1 MNTKDTM
8 AAWRKYLKEGVMN
21 NDVVTAFQNTDPSY
35 LEASLKQRT
44 PGPGAAGSTFL
55 SAITAEE
62 LANANWTPYNHP
74 DIMSPAIGFKA
85 DIPGML
91 GVAPISSI
99 PPTQPVRFQPGHGG
113 KAVVRDGPKAG
124 MVLAEVVT
132 QIPPGAREV
141 GHTTLILGPS
151 RDDPSKLTL
160 WTFFPGDPT
169 PKLPDITLEDVKA
182 QFGTNEDTIVATAAD
197 AVNMGYGFVKHVDTV

>member
-8 AAWRKYLKEGVMN
+8 TAWRTYLKEGVMN
-21 NDVVTAFQNTDPSY
+21 NDVVAAFQNTDPNY

-44 PGPGAAGSTFL
+44 PGPASAGSTFL
-55 SAITAEE
+55 SAITTEE
-62 LANANWTPYNHP
+62 LVNANWTPYNHP

-85 DIPGML
+85 DIPGTL
-91 GVAPISSI
+91 GIAPITSI
-99 PPTQPVRFQPGHGG
+99 PAGQPVRFQPGHGG
-113 KAVVRDGPKAG
+113 KALVRDGPKAG
-124 MVLAEVVT
+124 MVLAEVVAE
-132 QIPPGAREV
+132 IPAGARQV

-169 PKLPDITLEDVKA
+169 PKLPDITLEDVQA
-182 QFGTNEDTIVATAAD
+182 QFGTTEDTVIATASD
-197 AVNMGYGFVKHVDTV
+197 AIAMGYGFVKHVDLL